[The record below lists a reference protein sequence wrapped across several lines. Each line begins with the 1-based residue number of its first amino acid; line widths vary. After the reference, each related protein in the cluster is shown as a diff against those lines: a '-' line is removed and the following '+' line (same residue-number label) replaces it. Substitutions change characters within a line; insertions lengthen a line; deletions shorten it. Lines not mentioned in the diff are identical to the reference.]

1 MRLSNVLRVIT
12 SSDRIDRKPMTAK
25 RPVILVTI
33 GWPDDEAAG
42 PIHSIKA
49 LSERLADEFEMKIVA
64 RERPYGVA
72 GGKPKPEGWTRSGR
86 AQIYWCRMS
95 RLGPEGFRALLRM
108 TPHDVLL
115 LNGFFD
121 HEFTIPALVLRRL
134 GLIPRRPTL
143 LSPRG
148 ELGEGALGLKPARKR
163 AYVALARRLGLL
175 SDVVLHATGPYELED
190 IRRTFPWS
198 RGTLLAPNVRQLPDL
213 PVQWETSHTDSMR
226 LAFLGRIARV
236 KNLHFGL
243 DVLRSVRVRLAFDIY
258 GPISEPEYWRECER
272 IIATLPGNIAVW
284 YRGEIPNCA
293 VPATLAR
300 YDLFF
305 LPTLGENFGHAIFE
319 ALANGVPALISDA
332 TPWRELKARGAGWSL
347 PLDQPQQFA
356 AAIERFAA
364 MSPEQRRRL
373 RSGARQAAEQ
383 MVADSDAFARNRDMF
398 RTLLGMRART
408 KSQHVYEVIS

>member
-1 MRLSNVLRVIT
+1 MI
-12 SSDRIDRKPMTAK
+12 AK

-42 PIHSIKA
+42 PIHSIKT
-49 LSERLADEFEMKIVA
+49 LSERLADEFEMKIIA

-72 GGKPKPEGWTRSGR
+72 DGTPKPKGWVRSGR

-95 RLGPEGFRALLRM
+95 RLGPAGFRTLLRT

-134 GLIPRRPTL
+134 GLIPGRPTL

-148 ELGEGALGLKPARKR
+148 EFGEGALGLKPARKR

-175 SDVVLHATGPYELED
+175 SDVILHATGPSELED

-198 RGTLLAPNVRQLPDL
+198 RGTLLAPNVRQLPDP
-213 PVQWETSHTDSMR
+213 PVQSETSHADGTR
-226 LAFLGRIARV
+226 LVFLGRIARV

-243 DVLRSVRVRLAFDIY
+243 QVLGSVRVRLAFDIY

-272 IIATLPGNIAVW
+272 IIAALPGNIAVS
-284 YRGEIPNCA
+284 YRGEIPNRA
-293 VPATLAR
+293 VPATFAG

-319 ALANGVPALISDA
+319 ALANGVPALISDT

-347 PLDQPQQFA
+347 PLDQPLQFA
-356 AAIERFAA
+356 AAIEKFAA
-364 MSPEQRRRL
+364 MSPDQRRRL
-373 RSGARQAAEQ
+373 RNGARRAAEQ
-383 MVADSDAFARNRDMF
+383 MVASSDAIVRNREMF
-398 RTLLGMRART
+398 RTLIGMRADAKRPHLCGT
-408 KSQHVYEVIS
+408 EVAS